1 MHLIMFMLLPF
12 DNKLEIKIMDATSNQ
27 SKELVVKNHSKL
39 NEVLKKL
46 NKSPSGIV
54 RDSYDMKNKS
64 ENEIINDTID
74 FFLNQCKTKWGEVLY
89 LGCYINKITY
99 ENNNWN

>member
-74 FFLNQCKTKWGEVLY
+74 FFLNQCKTK
-89 LGCYINKITY
+89 
-99 ENNNWN
+99 